1 MSSSPPLSPTAASP
15 VKSARRK
22 TQSTWQV
29 VALTIG
35 ALGLYVGIRQLPTG
49 TNLSHLD
56 FRVAGGNSIE
66 FCDPA
71 NPQFIPVVA
80 VRSPVSLT
88 LATNGNS
95 VKAEQPAD
103 LTASLSTSSGKPIGP
118 PDLLVAHT
126 EKLHL
131 LIFDPDLLDYQHVHP
146 VPAKKAG
153 DWTFSFT
160 PHRSGKYRVF
170 ADFTPA
176 ATGRSLYASADLD
189 VTPGSEMPT
198 TPGGGPQERQA
209 DLRGADVVQ
218 NGIVFRLRSNA
229 LPLKARAM
237 SDFEFSVE
245 RLDGSPVQLQPVMDA
260 YAHLVAID
268 RDRSGFAHLHP
279 TQLVSAD
286 GKPTTYSKLQFK
298 VLIPN
303 AGRYVI
309 WSQIRIDGREYY
321 APFWFDVVNG

>member
-1 MSSSPPLSPTAASP
+1 MSDSLPVPPAVAPS
-15 VKSARRK
+15 VQSARRK
-22 TQSTWQV
+22 TQSTWQIV
-29 VALTIG
+29 VLTIG

-88 LATNGNS
+88 LITGGQS
-95 VKAEQPAD
+95 VTTDQPAH

-131 LIFDPDLLDYQHVHP
+131 LVFDPDLLDYQHVHP
-146 VPAKKAG
+146 VPGKKAG

-160 PHRSGKYRVF
+160 PRRSGTYRIF

-176 ATGRSLYASADLD
+176 ATGRSLYASADLE
-189 VTPGSEMPT
+189 VKSGNAIRT
-198 TPGGGPQERQA
+198 TLVDPERKLSQPE
-209 DLRGADVVQ
+209 VVQ
-218 NGIVFRLRSNA
+218 DGILFRLRPAA

-237 SDFEFSVE
+237 SDFEFAVQ
-245 RLDGSPVQLQPVMDA
+245 RVDGSPVQLQPVMDA

-279 TQLVSAD
+279 TQLVSTG
-286 GKPTTYSKLQFK
+286 GKPEAYSKLQFK
-298 VLIPN
+298 VLIPT

-309 WSQIRIDGREYY
+309 WSQVRIDGREYY